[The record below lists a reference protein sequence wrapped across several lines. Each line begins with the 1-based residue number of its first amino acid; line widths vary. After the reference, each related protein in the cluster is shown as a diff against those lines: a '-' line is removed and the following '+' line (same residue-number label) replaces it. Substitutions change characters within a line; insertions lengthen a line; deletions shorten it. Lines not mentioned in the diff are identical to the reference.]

1 MKSKRRRRNDVV
13 LNCRCVWKLQSWI
26 LIDLRNPIKKRI
38 SPILFLFFPIAVM
51 YRTLARLS
59 EEVRMD
65 QTQAGRTRNRTRL
78 VTRPSYVRT
87 RRWQSDN
94 GGVEQMCMAES

>member
-1 MKSKRRRRNDVV
+1 
-13 LNCRCVWKLQSWI
+13 
-26 LIDLRNPIKKRI
+26 
-38 SPILFLFFPIAVM
+38 M

-65 QTQAGRTRNRTRL
+65 QARAGRTRNRTRL

-87 RRWQSDN
+87 RRQSDEEGN

>member
-1 MKSKRRRRNDVV
+1 
-13 LNCRCVWKLQSWI
+13 
-26 LIDLRNPIKKRI
+26 
-38 SPILFLFFPIAVM
+38 M

-65 QTQAGRTRNRTRL
+65 QTRAGRSRNRTRL

-87 RRWQSDN
+87 RRRQSDN

>member
-1 MKSKRRRRNDVV
+1 
-13 LNCRCVWKLQSWI
+13 
-26 LIDLRNPIKKRI
+26 
-38 SPILFLFFPIAVM
+38 M